1 MTAVRVALPCGRL
14 VNLCIPCASTFARFL
29 SKRIRDLARDSISD
43 KNGLRALAAGQSSQL
58 DCDAKGPTGK
68 FRGAMGQDVLR
79 SGKSSP
85 LEMATEQLQDRA
97 MDVLSASKILGRTKG
112 QIPDNAG
119 GGLSPTFRAR
129 RANRANSQGEFTA
142 AGFRE
147 AMTTD
152 DRGVVHRIAQSR
164 DMYPSGAVATQVP
177 MIVADPRSASPIGA
191 LHTSINTSSREND
204 RPASEWHSVSLESKQ
219 RPTGS
224 HQPDQTPPG
233 SSKSSK
239 SRQGHGRRQRA
250 QDNGHDRDKRG
261 ANVAASVLQDT
272 PARSNRQQQRST
284 TDNFSSSLERDRT
297 VLPNGKT
304 VLQTSLADGKMGS
317 SGNFLPE
324 LRGARA
330 ETPLQLHRGSQVL
343 RMNSDSLMSGNSAP
357 VNSPST
363 QQQGAKD
370 SAWRNRVAGRG
381 AQGHSDGAISA
392 LDRFDSKMNPKSSR
406 KHASMADSAKEIRQ
420 KMIQGLRNQ
429 TNSGPQHSWSNG
441 QKLNTSMS
449 LKLALSSSAFSVS

>member
-68 FRGAMGQDVLR
+68 FRGAMGQDVFR
-79 SGKSSP
+79 SGTSS
-85 LEMATEQLQDRA
+85 EMATEQLQDRA

-129 RANRANSQGEFTA
+129 RANRANSQGEFS
-142 AGFRE
+142 FRE

-152 DRGVVHRIAQSR
+152 DRGVAHRIAQPR
-164 DMYPSGAVATQVP
+164 DMHLSGAVATQVP
-177 MIVADPRSASPIGA
+177 MIVADPRSASPFGA
-191 LHTSINTSSREND
+191 LNTSINTFSREND
-204 RPASEWHSVSLESKQ
+204 RPAAEWHSASLGSKQ
-219 RPTGS
+219 RAAGS

-261 ANVAASVLQDT
+261 ANVAASALQDA
-272 PARSNRQQQRST
+272 PARSSRQQQRPTS
-284 TDNFSSSLERDRT
+284 NMFSSSLERDRT

-304 VLQTSLADGKMGS
+304 ALQTSLADGKMGS

-330 ETPLQLHRGSQVL
+330 ETLLPLHGGSQVL

-381 AQGHSDGAISA
+381 AQGHIDGVISA
-392 LDRFDSKMNPKSSR
+392 LDRFDSKMSHKSSR
-406 KHASMADSAKEIRQ
+406 KHAPMADSAKEIRQ
-420 KMIQGLRNQ
+420 KMIQDLQNQ

-441 QKLNTSMS
+441 KKLNTSIP